1 MGSLLMLLGKFSLSE
16 VLELIFKEF
25 VTETLRQKGNGY
37 LLDTG
42 FASGFVHIVHITLH
56 THSSPVRRVA
66 LCISEEVEIWRVHIT
81 CTWSYH

>member
-1 MGSLLMLLGKFSLSE
+1 MGSLLMLLGKFSLLE

-42 FASGFVHIVHITLH
+42 FASGFVH